1 MRPPVA
7 TSKISQAGAS
17 QPALPFF
24 FGAQEKLRAADIRP
38 YVGASRRR
46 GRRPRRPVQKR
57 AQNTAALRRIRFAFR
72 ACHCEP
78 VRTLVWQS
86 VPPLFRSPPPAVFRT
101 AVFPTCIIEFCRRC
115 VYIIF
120 LPNAVVPDRKIEK
133 RPDRHAVAVE
143 APRIARNYVNKFCE
157 QIVPFRLVLAWP
169 PC

>member
-1 MRPPVA
+1 MIQLVNHVGLDINHVVIQLVNHVGLDMISVPTLVRRVVGVGVLDDPCRSERKIPPHF
-7 TSKISQAGAS
+7 GEFAS
-17 QPALPFF
+17 HFEPVIANQCAHWCGNPFPLFSALP
-24 FGAQEKLRAADIRP
+24 L
-38 YVGASRRR
+38 
-46 GRRPRRPVQKR
+46 
-57 AQNTAALRRIRFAFR
+57 
-72 ACHCEP
+72 
-78 VRTLVWQS
+78 
-86 VPPLFRSPPPAVFRT
+86 PPSSRT
-101 AVFPTCIIEFCRRC
+101 AVFPTCIVEFCRRC